1 MAYSGDVHLPLIN
14 PLITDVSSFS
24 KPNGS
29 RSEAPPSI
37 QRQVTVRQFSMANI
51 SRQLTVRKVLQNRL

>member
-14 PLITDVSSFS
+14 PLVPDISSSS
-24 KPNGS
+24 KPNAS

-51 SRQLTVRKVLQNRL
+51 SRQLTARKVLQNRL

>member
-1 MAYSGDVHLPLIN
+1 MAYSGDLHLSLIN
-14 PLITDVSSFS
+14 PLLSNPSSSS

-51 SRQLTVRKVLQNRL
+51 SRQLTARKVLQNRL